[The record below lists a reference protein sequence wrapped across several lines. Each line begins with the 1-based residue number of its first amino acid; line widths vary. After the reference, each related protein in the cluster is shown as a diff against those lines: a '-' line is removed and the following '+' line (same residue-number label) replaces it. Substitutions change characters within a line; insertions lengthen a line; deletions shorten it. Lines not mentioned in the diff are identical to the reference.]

1 MELDFSDIAVKL
13 GPEDAKEPRDLVV
26 NRENAKDWLSKPTT
40 LLDQTRDTVG
50 QTEPSW
56 LIVLDNG
63 DNPYITMDYAH
74 KRIFKIVVMVD
85 YKPTSS

>member
-1 MELDFSDIAVKL
+1 LELDFSDIAVKL
-13 GPEDAKEPRDLVV
+13 GPEDAKETRDLVV

-56 LIVLDNG
+56 LIVL
-63 DNPYITMDYAH
+63 TMDYAH